1 MRRLGITGC
10 MVAILVGLGA
20 GASGQGPY
28 YSGKTIDIV
37 IPTIAGTGPDIFA
50 RAIEPY
56 LQKHIRGNPLV
67 RIRNMPGGG
76 GILGV
81 NWYEA
86 NARPD
91 GLVLLMSSPGSMYA
105 QLVQHPAV
113 RYDFRKYRL
122 VAAAGGG
129 VVVYVAPGLNIRRPV
144 DFVKATGLV
153 GGSTPL
159 PGFTMLPLL
168 AFEVLGANVRIVFG
182 FDGTAAH
189 RLAFERGELT
199 VDYQSTIT
207 YKSQVIHLVQA
218 GRAVPVF
225 TMGYVD
231 PQGRFLRDPAL
242 EELPTVRELYEAAYG
257 SKPDGL
263 LKWKAFTGALIAQ
276 QFSRSLWVKGEVP
289 ADALAELRQAVVRMS
304 RDPGFLVSVGP
315 VLEGYPLVVGNEE
328 LERRIFRSLAPTLD
342 VVRFIREM
350 LRTKYGQTL

>member
-1 MRRLGITGC
+1 MRRVAAVVC
-10 MVAILVGLGA
+10 MATLVASVSLSAL
-20 GASGQGPY
+20 GQGAY

-50 RAIEPY
+50 RAIEPF
-56 LQKHIRGNPLV
+56 LQKHIRGNPAV

-81 NWYEA
+81 NWYET
-86 NARPD
+86 NAKAD

-113 RYDFRKYRL
+113 RYDFRKYRMI
-122 VAAAGGG
+122 AAAGGG
-129 VVVYVAPGLNIRRPV
+129 VVVYVAPGLNIRQPTE
-144 DFVKATGLV
+144 FVKAAGLV

-218 GRAVPVF
+218 GRAVPMF

-231 PQGRFLRDPAL
+231 EQGRFLRDPAL
-242 EELPTVRELYEAAYG
+242 KELPTVREIYEAVYG

-263 LKWKAFTGALIAQ
+263 LKWKAFMGALIAQ
-276 QFSRSLWVKGEVP
+276 QFSRSLWVKGEVMP
-289 ADALAELRQAVVRMS
+289 EVLQELRQAVVRMS
-304 RDPGFLVSVGP
+304 QDPAFVRSVGP
-315 VLEGYPLVVGNEE
+315 VLEGYPLVVGNEQI
-328 LERRIFRSLAPTLD
+328 ERRIFRSLAPTLD

-350 LRTKYGQTL
+350 FRTKYGQTL

>member
-1 MRRLGITGC
+1 
-10 MVAILVGLGA
+10 
-20 GASGQGPY
+20 
-28 YSGKTIDIV
+28 
-37 IPTIAGTGPDIFA
+37 
-50 RAIEPY
+50 
-56 LQKHIRGNPLV
+56 
-67 RIRNMPGGG
+67 
-76 GILGV
+76 
-81 NWYEA
+81 
-86 NARPD
+86 
-91 GLVLLMSSPGSMYA
+91 
-105 QLVQHPAV
+105 
-113 RYDFRKYRL
+113 L